1 MEALKAHSKLTQ
13 SSPKNLTLTDA
24 KTFILW
30 CYSSPTVEVKLSR
43 HETMT
48 SLVLFT
54 VHMDNDSMVRIS
66 FVLRSKEE
74 EEKGPGFS
82 HCACA

>member
-1 MEALKAHSKLTQ
+1 MEALKAHSKLT
-13 SSPKNLTLTDA
+13 KELDA

-30 CYSSPTVEVKLSR
+30 CYSSPMVEVKLSR

-66 FVLRSKEE
+66 FILRSKEE
-74 EEKGPGFS
+74 EEKGPDFR